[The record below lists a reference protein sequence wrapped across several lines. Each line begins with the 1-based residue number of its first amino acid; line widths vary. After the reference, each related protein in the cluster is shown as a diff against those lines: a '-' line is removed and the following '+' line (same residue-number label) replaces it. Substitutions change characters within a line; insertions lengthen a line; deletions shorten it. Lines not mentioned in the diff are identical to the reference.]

1 MSLGRRIASMRG
13 FRTMT
18 QEQLG
23 AMVGVSK
30 PTVSNWENDRRT
42 PDAENLRNL
51 CHVLN
56 CSADYLLELTNDM
69 GERRPQQ

>member
-13 FRTMT
+13 FKTLT

-23 AMVGVSK
+23 ALVGATK

-42 PDAENLRNL
+42 PDA
-51 CHVLN
+51 
-56 CSADYLLELTNDM
+56 DYLRAYGPDLYNIGSTYTV
-69 GERRPQQ
+69 RT

>member
-1 MSLGRRIASMRG
+1 MSLGRRITSMRG
-13 FRTMT
+13 FRTLT

-42 PDAENLRNL
+42 PDADSLREL
-51 CHVLN
+51 CRALN
-56 CSADYLLELTNDM
+56 CSADYLLELSEDM
-69 GERRPQQ
+69 GEKKQR

>member
-1 MSLGRRIASMRG
+1 
-13 FRTMT
+13 MT

-42 PDAENLRNL
+42 PDADNLRAL
-51 CHVLN
+51 CKALG
-56 CSADYLLELTNDM
+56 CTADYLLELTNDM
-69 GERRPQQ
+69 NGR